1 MIRVL
6 VMGDPRP
13 KAGALAGI
21 YGLFWICDL
30 NVTDSVRH
38 MGYCEKMKIICRLLI
53 AAVLTVATVIPPAY
67 AAELQVAPGRQVA
80 RVAPAPMKTAT
91 PAPVKVAARFEPLP
105 NAGRSGYSLV
115 GVGFGF

>member
-1 MIRVL
+1 
-6 VMGDPRP
+6 
-13 KAGALAGI
+13 
-21 YGLFWICDL
+21 
-30 NVTDSVRH
+30 
-38 MGYCEKMKIICRLLI
+38 MGYCEKMESASMMFICRLLI

-67 AAELQVAPGRQVA
+67 AAELQVAPARQVA